1 VTETP
6 PAATRRSRRSAATP
20 ARRRISALGV
30 IGEVFITVGVLAF
43 LYVGW
48 QLWIGDWI
56 QGQQNNAAG
65 QAIAEQWAQ
74 NYGSSSTPSP
84 STSESST
91 PDASAPPV
99 STAEPIV
106 LPDAASGEVFGIM
119 RIPRFGP
126 DYAVQI
132 AGGVGRSESLDLGAI
147 GHYSSTQMPG
157 AVGNFA
163 VAAHR
168 GSHGAPFMNL
178 PGLHVGDAV
187 VIQTQ
192 DGWYT
197 YRYRSMEYVTPDSVD
212 VLLPVPREEGVEANG
227 RYLTMTTCSPRY
239 GFSERLIAYAVFES
253 FTPGAE
259 GEPASL
265 SEAVS

>member
-1 VTETP
+1 M
-6 PAATRRSRRSAATP
+6 
-20 ARRRISALGV
+20 LGV
-30 IGEVFITVGVLAF
+30 IGETFITVGVLAF

-74 NYGSSSTPSP
+74 NYDSSPTPSA
-84 STSESST
+84 SASESS
-91 PDASAPPV
+91 APEV

-119 RIPRFGP
+119 HIPRFGP

-132 AGGVGRSESLDLGAI
+132 AGGTGRSESLDLGAI

-178 PGLHVGDAV
+178 PDLHVGDAV

-212 VLLPVPREEGVEANG
+212 VLLPVPREQGIEANG

-239 GFSERLIAYAVFES
+239 GFSERLVAYAVFES

-259 GEPASL
+259 GAPASL
-265 SEAVS
+265 SEAVT

>member
-1 VTETP
+1 
-6 PAATRRSRRSAATP
+6 
-20 ARRRISALGV
+20 
-30 IGEVFITVGVLAF
+30 
-43 LYVGW
+43 
-48 QLWIGDWI
+48 
-56 QGQQNNAAG
+56 
-65 QAIAEQWAQ
+65 
-74 NYGSSSTPSP
+74 
-84 STSESST
+84 
-91 PDASAPPV
+91 V

-132 AGGVGRSESLDLGAI
+132 AGGVGRAESLDLGAI

-253 FTPGAE
+253 FTPGA
-259 GEPASL
+259 L

>member
-1 VTETP
+1 MTDTP

-20 ARRRISALGV
+20 PRRRISVLGV
-30 IGEVFITVGVLAF
+30 IGEIFITVGVLAF

-48 QLWIGDWI
+48 QLWVGDWI

-65 QAIAEQWAQ
+65 QAIAEEWAQ
-74 NYGSSSTPSP
+74 NYESSTPSP
-84 STSESST
+84 SASESST
-91 PDASAPPV
+91 PAAEAPPV
-99 STAEPIV
+99 SSAEPIV

-119 RIPRFGP
+119 HIPRFGP

-178 PGLHVGDAV
+178 PDLHVGDAI

-212 VLLPVPREEGVEANG
+212 VLLPVPREQGIEANG

-239 GFSERLIAYAVFES
+239 GFSERLVAYAVFES
-253 FTPGAE
+253 FTPGAD
-259 GEPASL
+259 GAPASL
-265 SEAVS
+265 SEAVT

>member
-1 VTETP
+1 MTETP

-178 PGLHVGDAV
+178 PGLHVGDAI